1 MPWES
6 DNMEKG
12 YTKRRILFF
21 VIILLVAVSII
32 GILYTRKGKKAETIR
47 TTGVVEGI
55 EVNLSSKVSGRIS
68 ELCCKEGDRVKEGQI
83 VFELDSED
91 LRASVEQARARVG
104 MAKEQVM
111 SSRSAIENA
120 NANIVSS
127 EADIKTAQSN
137 VEKARAQMEFQKTH
151 RDRYNDLYAK
161 NVIPKES
168 LDQAVTAYNASA
180 ADYTSSESGLNSASA
195 RRDAALAQLNTSKY
209 QLNAS
214 EASLKE
220 AEANLSY
227 NLAKLGDTTVRS
239 PISGAVVFKALEK
252 GETVSPGITV
262 LTIVDLNE
270 LYVRVDLEET
280 LIDRITLNGP
290 AHIRTEGTLGTVFKG
305 RVTEIG
311 RYGEFATQRDV
322 LRGRQDIKTFR
333 VKIAIED
340 SGGLL
345 KPGMTVEVE
354 IPKRM

>member
-1 MPWES
+1 M
-6 DNMEKG
+6 K
-12 YTKRRILFF
+12 KRLLFF
-21 VIILLVAVSII
+21 AIILLIVISIT
-32 GILYTRKGKKAETIR
+32 GFLYTRKGKKAETIR
-47 TTGVVEGI
+47 TTGIVEGI

-83 VFELDSED
+83 AFELDSED
-91 LRASVEQARARVG
+91 LRASVDQARARVG
-104 MAKEQVM
+104 MAKEQVR
-111 SSRSAIENA
+111 SSESAIENA
-120 NANIVSS
+120 KANIASV

-137 VEKARAQMEFQKTH
+137 VEKVKAQMEFQKSH
-151 RDRYNDLYAK
+151 MDRYNELYGK

-168 LDQAVTAYNASA
+168 FDQAVTAYNASL
-180 ADYTSSESGLNSASA
+180 ADYASAESGLNSAFA
-195 RRDAALAQLNTSKY
+195 RRNAALAQLTTSKY

-227 NLAKLGDTTVRS
+227 NLAKLSDTTVRS
-239 PISGAVVFKALEK
+239 TISGVVVFKALEK

-262 LTIVDLNE
+262 LTIVDLND

-280 LIDRITLNGP
+280 LIDSITLNGP
-290 AHIRTEGTLGTVFKG
+290 ARIRTEGSTGIIFTG

-340 SGGLL
+340 SRGLL

-354 IPKRM
+354 IPKRV

>member
-1 MPWES
+1 M
-6 DNMEKG
+6 K
-12 YTKRRILFF
+12 KRVLFS
-21 VIILLVAVSII
+21 VIILLIVVSIA
-32 GILYTRKGKKAETIR
+32 GVFYARKGKKAETIR
-47 TTGVVEGI
+47 TTGIVEGV
-55 EVNLSSKVSGRIS
+55 EVNLSPKVSGRIS

-83 VFELDSED
+83 AFELDSED
-91 LRASVEQARARVG
+91 LRASVDQTRARVG
-104 MAKEQVM
+104 MAKEQVK
-111 SSRSAIENA
+111 SSQSAIENA
-120 NANIVSS
+120 NANIASA

-151 RDRYNDLYAK
+151 MDRYNDLYAK

-168 LDQAVTAYNASA
+168 LDQAVTAYNTSV

-239 PISGAVVFKALEK
+239 TISGAVVFKALEK
-252 GETVSPGITV
+252 GETVSPGTTV
-262 LTIVDLNE
+262 LTIVDLNN
-270 LYVRVDLEET
+270 LYIRVDLEET
-280 LIDRITLNGP
+280 LIDSITLNGP
-290 AHIRTEGTLGTVFKG
+290 ARIRTEGTTGTVFKG

-322 LRGRQDIKTFR
+322 IRGRQDIKTFM
-333 VKIAIED
+333 VKITIED
-340 SGGLL
+340 SRGLL

-354 IPKRM
+354 IPKRI